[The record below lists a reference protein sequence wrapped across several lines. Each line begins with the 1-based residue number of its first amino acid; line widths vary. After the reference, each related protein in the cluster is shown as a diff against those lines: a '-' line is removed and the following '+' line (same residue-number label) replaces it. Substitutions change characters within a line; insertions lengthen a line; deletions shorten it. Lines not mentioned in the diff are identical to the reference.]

1 MRADSAEPAS
11 KLYSAR
17 GQHQVDDL
25 QVEQPTLDKTKKLYQ
40 QRTVSRAQ
48 IPIVRGITSS
58 NFEHRFDFGWG
69 LFFRARYFYGSCNQ
83 GVDRVGSLTG

>member
-1 MRADSAEPAS
+1 MRADSAELTP

-17 GQHQVDDL
+17 GLYQVKDL
-25 QVEQPTLDKTKKLYQ
+25 QVVQPTLDKTKKLFQ

-69 LFFRARYFYGSCNQ
+69 LFFSEPGIFM
-83 GVDRVGSLTG
+83 VLVTRVWTGLGH